1 MPSVI
6 LLREHFMFLTFS
18 EFQGSE
24 SRLSQD
30 QPDFS
35 MCIFAVRAFK
45 HTVYMEYIHSS
56 FFVQFALPNNINSE
70 TLHKHSFCHLQIIS
84 SSSALYIG
92 LTSYSQK
99 QTCIYMYSNMNSTC
113 FELVLFLG
121 VNAYCIQNCWS
132 GKC

>member
-1 MPSVI
+1 MHKTTLYTLHKNMPYFLRISCHGHESCSNNRSFINMPSVI
-6 LLREHFMFLTFS
+6 LLREHFMFLSFS

-45 HTVYMEYIHSS
+45 HTVYMEYIQSS

-70 TLHKHSFCHLQIIS
+70 FSQTLILPFTDNIFQFCS
-84 SSSALYIG
+84 LYR
-92 LTSYSQK
+92 T
-99 QTCIYMYSNMNSTC
+99 N
-113 FELVLFLG
+113 
-121 VNAYCIQNCWS
+121 
-132 GKC
+132 